1 MFRGNQR
8 LETLSIPVDPYL
20 MVGIF
25 IVSLAKISNCRLTL
39 TFGVPEG
46 GSNTCINWLL
56 MQPQPVQRTV

>member
-1 MFRGNQR
+1 MFRGNQQ
-8 LETLSIPVDPYL
+8 LETLSIPVGPDL

-39 TFGVPEG
+39 TFGVREG

-56 MQPQPVQRTV
+56 MQPVQRTV